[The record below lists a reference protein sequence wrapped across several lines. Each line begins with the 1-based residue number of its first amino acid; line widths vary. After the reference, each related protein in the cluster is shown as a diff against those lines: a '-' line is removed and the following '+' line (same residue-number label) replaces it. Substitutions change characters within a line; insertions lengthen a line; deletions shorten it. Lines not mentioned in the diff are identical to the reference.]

1 MPFENEIRQAGVQM
15 SEQWQDSLPSGGV
28 VQVQIVADQSA
39 LAQAANRLAYLG
51 DVVIAVDCKGMN
63 LHAAAGR
70 LCLVQIAF
78 RDQTG
83 LQCFLFDIVQLG
95 EHMRA
100 LQPFL
105 ENPQISKLINNA
117 QTHAT
122 VFAHKFGITLKG
134 VVDVQFA
141 YEALNGKAH
150 CNIVEILEWCGVSGP
165 NAREEAA
172 RMDRQP
178 ESWINRPLSMSTLRF
193 AVHSICNLLAAGPV
207 LYSRLDAFL
216 GQNAAGMVTQASQHR
231 VQMAAAAGWACRQ
244 QGIWVQ
250 QADDMADGQE
260 DQADQELDDWLARR
274 FNTNP
279 AGKAP
284 GPAAAAAPPATAAAA
299 AAAVAPGTAA
309 QRSASQGRA
318 PPVLPL
324 AVKPGDSPRTA
335 SWRAAVARMAP
346 PRSDSPGRQRSS
358 SPSLQTWLDRRSEAK
373 ADGQPPVRRASSMPA
388 KKREEG
394 WDEPPLGVEM
404 QDFVNLEQD
413 RRAWAEMLEDE
424 EHHDHEP
431 NKQED

>member
-1 MPFENEIRQAGVQM
+1 M

-39 LAQAANRLAYLG
+39 LALAANRLAYLG
-51 DVVIAVDCKGMN
+51 DVILAIDCKGMN

-78 RDQTG
+78 RDTAG
-83 LQCFLFDIVQLG
+83 LQCFLFDVVQLG
-95 EHMRA
+95 EHIRA

-117 QTHAT
+117 QMHAT

-134 VVDVQFA
+134 VVDVQYA
-141 YEALNGKAH
+141 YEALNGKPH

-216 GQNAAGMVTQASQHR
+216 GQNAAGAVTQASQHR
-231 VQMAAAAGWACRQ
+231 VQMAAAAGWACRREN
-244 QGIWVQ
+244 IWVQ
-250 QADDMADGQE
+250 QADDLDDRNDE
-260 DQADQELDDWLARR
+260 QADQELDDWLARR

-279 AGKAP
+279 AGKAVP
-284 GPAAAAAPPATAAAA
+284 GAMPAAAPAAAAAA
-299 AAAVAPGTAA
+299 AAAVAAVPGTAA

-318 PPVLPL
+318 AQLAPPM
-324 AVKPGDSPRTA
+324 AIKPGDSPRTA

-346 PRSDSPGRQRSS
+346 QRADSPGRQRSS

-373 ADGQPPVRRASSMPA
+373 ADGQPAVRRASSMPA
-388 KKREEG
+388 KKREEVPQP

-413 RRAWAEMLEDE
+413 RRAWAEMLEE
-424 EHHDHEP
+424 EDQLHDTEQTR
-431 NKQED
+431 KGGD